1 MRYLGFILFILCH
14 TNSTKAN
21 ILNVGKSHKYYSIQ
35 TAIDVAQ
42 AGDTIQVSA
51 GTYTG
56 IIQVQKSIVLIG
68 IDFPVLDGENKIEN
82 IVVQGKNV
90 SISGFIIKDSKKS
103 SSNDYAAISVIEA
116 ENILIKNNR
125 IENAHFGIHIAN
137 SRNCNLY
144 QNIITGQSTSEQSAG
159 NGIHIWKSNH
169 IIIEENTI
177 QGHRDGIYLEFVTES
192 LIKKNKSKNNLRYGL
207 HFMFSHND
215 HYIENWFYN
224 NGTGVAVMYT
234 KNVHMEGNIFEQN
247 WGTASYGILLKDIS
261 DSYLLNNKFIK
272 NTIGIFMEGGNRI
285 EVKNN
290 EFQDNG
296 WALKVQANCSDNII
310 SNNNFQGNTFDV
322 ATNGTMVMSNFT
334 NNYWDKYEGYDLDKD
349 GYGDIPYHPISLY
362 SMLIEHNPNTL
373 LLMRSFIVSL
383 LDKVEKA
390 IPSLTPEN
398 LVDPYPI
405 MRPLKL

>member
-103 SSNDYAAISVIEA
+103 SSNDYAAISVIDA

-144 QNIITGQSTSEQSAG
+144 QNIIAGQSTSEQSAG

-296 WALKVQANCSDNII
+296 WALKVQAN
-310 SNNNFQGNTFDV
+310 
-322 ATNGTMVMSNFT
+322 
-334 NNYWDKYEGYDLDKD
+334 
-349 GYGDIPYHPISLY
+349 
-362 SMLIEHNPNTL
+362 
-373 LLMRSFIVSL
+373 
-383 LDKVEKA
+383 
-390 IPSLTPEN
+390 
-398 LVDPYPI
+398 
-405 MRPLKL
+405 